1 MNIYYL
7 QNAPKTNEKKEQ
19 VENIKKNTTTTQ
31 QNRAQKYRTRNMK
44 HNFACNLNTNRS
56 NAVGD
61 NIVIQRSFD

>member
-1 MNIYYL
+1 MRRKNKL
-7 QNAPKTNEKKEQ
+7 KTL
-19 VENIKKNTTTTQ
+19 KKNTTTTQ